1 MKKTYG
7 VMEVLKAWMVSLR
20 LALWRAAEWI
30 RGRLYEALGI
40 IKREAM
46 EPQPGIDGI
55 LVTVG
60 LCIIALL
67 LCVVMKNSLSTFIE
81 SIVASMKK
89 EATNIL
95 SGART

>member
-7 VMEVLKAWMVSLR
+7 VMELLKAWMVSLR
-20 LALWRAAEWI
+20 LALWKAGEWTRARA
-30 RGRLYEALGI
+30 YEALGI

-46 EPQPGIDGI
+46 EPQSGIDGI

-67 LCVVMKNSLSTFIE
+67 LCVVMKNSLSGFIE
-81 SIVASMKK
+81 SIVASMTK
-89 EATNIL
+89 EAKNIL